1 MENTYLCTRILN
13 QSNMITAE
21 EIKRM
26 AERGESFNVDF
37 KVVVPQKVR
46 DITEEVC
53 SFANAAG
60 GFVLIGIDGRGVIKG
75 TTIDNSKRSAIQD
88 SIGEI
93 SPALHTELY
102 SVDVDGK
109 EVWVVEIP
117 AGRQV
122 PYFFGGSVFVREGA
136 NSQKLTNVEEIREL
150 FQQAEKIYYDSISN
164 KKYNIYEHL
173 DADITR
179 WRN

>member
-1 MENTYLCTRILN
+1 
-13 QSNMITAE
+13 MITAE

-37 KVVVPQKVR
+37 KVAVPPKVR

-60 GFVLIGIDGRGVIKG
+60 GYVLIGIDDHGVIKG
-75 TTIDNSKRSAIQD
+75 AHVDNSKRSAIQG

-93 SPALHTELY
+93 SPALHIEIY

-109 EVWVVEIP
+109 EIWVLEVP
-117 AGRQV
+117 AGRQL
-122 PYFFGGSVFVREGA
+122 PYFFGGNVFVREGA

-150 FQQAEKIYYDSISN
+150 FQQAEKIYYDSIP
-164 KKYNIYEHL
+164 
-173 DADITR
+173 T
-179 WRN
+179 

>member
-26 AERGESFNVDF
+26 AERDESFNVDF

-60 GFVLIGIDGRGVIKG
+60 GM
-75 TTIDNSKRSAIQD
+75 
-88 SIGEI
+88 
-93 SPALHTELY
+93 Y
-102 SVDVDGK
+102 
-109 EVWVVEIP
+109 
-117 AGRQV
+117 
-122 PYFFGGSVFVREGA
+122 
-136 NSQKLTNVEEIREL
+136 
-150 FQQAEKIYYDSISN
+150 
-164 KKYNIYEHL
+164 
-173 DADITR
+173 
-179 WRN
+179 